1 MITNEQVYE
10 RAMRMG
16 IEGRCYPQE
25 EIWDRATKALAE
37 EAKRPKMNM
46 VDRMFDTFDNY
57 CAAALA
63 NGSFVYA
70 MTYRGERPSIVK
82 FTDPASVK
90 FLGWATHGSLP
101 VIQ

>member
-16 IEGRCYPQE
+16 IEGQCYPQE

-37 EAKRPKMNM
+37 EAKRPKVSATNK
-46 VDRMFDTFDNY
+46 VFTSFEDY
-57 CAAALA
+57 CSCVLA

-70 MTYRGERPSIVK
+70 MTYRGDRPSIVK